1 MIRVFGLILTEY
13 LDRFQPSIWTGFDRV
28 FGLILTEY
36 LDRFRPSIW
45 ILNFSFP
52 AAVTNT
58 LSPARQYFLI
68 FRREAMST
76 VFGTIHFLEI
86 ILLLP
91 VPETSRSFHFLEIIL
106 LLPVPETSRSF
117 WINACQAGERIIFSP
132 VQSLSLLRVTVLCG
146 KFLSDCVG
154 NLPYFI
160 GQI

>member
-13 LDRFQPSIWTGFDRV
+13 LDRFQPSIWTDFDRV
-28 FGLILTEY
+28 FGSILTEY

-91 VPETSRSFHFLEIIL
+91 VPETSRSFWIDRVRLVSASFFLL
-106 LLPVPETSRSF
+106 FTVFRCCAS
-117 WINACQAGERIIFSP
+117 
-132 VQSLSLLRVTVLCG
+132 SLY
-146 KFLSDCVG
+146 VG
-154 NLPYFI
+154 NFCKI
-160 GQI
+160 V

>member
-13 LDRFQPSIWTGFDRV
+13 LDRFQPSIWTDFDRV

-76 VFGTIHFLEI
+76 VFGT
-86 ILLLP
+86 
-91 VPETSRSFHFLEIIL
+91 FHFLEIIL
-106 LLPVPETSRSF
+106 LLSVPETSRSF